1 MSSLVIEYVFEGHRR
16 GYNFTSP
23 TKAYDEETLRAIWRG
38 AMPRGRG
45 WGAPQYTG
53 ARSIKAFPL
62 PGRQIAVSE
71 VIVTGEQD
79 ENGRRGIRRAL
90 VDVMRPPVYGHHL
103 TSRLAGYPDDA
114 RAAAADLY
122 EHSRRSMPRLRY
134 DAPLVVSFPFTTGM
148 AWQVVEALVL
158 MLVSS
163 PTGSLR
169 RQPPP
174 LTFTTLA
181 LDPRDGS
188 KIVALPAAHTDR
200 VKTGLMSLA

>member
-1 MSSLVIEYVFEGHRR
+1 MSRLVIEYVFEGHRR

-23 TKAYDEETLRAIWRG
+23 TAAFDEETLRAIWRK
-38 AMPRGRG
+38 AMPRGHG

-62 PGRQIAVSE
+62 PGGQMAVSE
-71 VIVTGEQD
+71 VTVTGEQD

-90 VDVMRPPVYGHHL
+90 VDVMRPAVYNHHL
-103 TSRLAGYPDDA
+103 TSRLAGYSEDV

-122 EHSRRSMPRLRY
+122 ERSRRSMPRLKR
-134 DAPLVVSFPFTTGM
+134 DTPLVVSFPFTTGN

-158 MLVSS
+158 MLAAA

-169 RQPPP
+169 GGPHP

-181 LDPRDGS
+181 LDPHDGS
-188 KIVALPAAHTDR
+188 KIVALPAAHSDR
-200 VKTGLMSLA
+200 VRTGLMSLP